1 MKDWFTAEELAGQP
15 HVPTTSRRVRELAK
29 RKEWQLRNRKG
40 RGGGNEYHL
49 SSLPPETQAA
59 LLKKQAAPQVKRSPK
74 SSQTVDTESLW
85 MRYDRVPESM
95 REQAHKRVEAL
106 TVYQSLIDNG
116 VTKSQA
122 ANTVADQ
129 YDANRATVYRW
140 LEKVKALPRPDWPA
154 ALVSGH
160 TGRLKEAEFTE
171 TAWDFFRADYLRLEA
186 PTVAACYHRLQRA
199 ANEHGWQIPAIR
211 TVERWATN
219 KIAAT
224 IRVLKRE
231 GELALMRRYPS
242 IERSVKE
249 LYATQ
254 WINGDGY
261 QHNVFVRWP
270 DGTIDRPKTWFW
282 QDVHSR
288 KVLSY
293 RVDHTENT
301 DTIRLSFGDLVEQ
314 FGIPEHATIDNTRA
328 AANKWMTGGTP
339 NRYRFKVKEDDPLGI
354 FTLLDIQVHWT
365 TVNKAGTQAKGH
377 GQAKPIERAFGV
389 GGLGEYVDKHPDF
402 AGAYTGESTSTKP
415 ENYAETAVPLE
426 TFIRVLNEEIIA
438 WNARVGRRT
447 EMAMGQLSFDQV
459 FERSYAN
466 APIQKATDAQ
476 RRLWLLAAE
485 SITVKNDGTFTL
497 AAGAKVGQ
505 RADGRNRYYAAEL
518 QEYGERHQKIVVRF
532 DPDELH
538 LNVYAYTL
546 DGRFIARADCIEAYG
561 FGDTAAARAWLK
573 ARRQFIKATK
583 QAADAELRMDLADV
597 AQHLPRPQLP
607 EGIEAK
613 VVRPHRP
620 PQAPQ
625 VPQQQPEIVA
635 RAQAAMVTLHNQ
647 TPNTPA
653 ETPQQRYQRWVRV
666 DQAINNGEPVDQK
679 QQRWWQSYQGT
690 SEFRAEQRM
699 AENFGLAASAN

>member
-1 MKDWFTAEELAGQP
+1 MKEWFT
-15 HVPTTSRRVRELAK
+15 VREIADATGDLK
-29 RKEWQLRNRKG
+29 RKIERRANRDGWSFEETTG
-40 RGGGNEYHL
+40 RGGKRRLLKL
-49 SSLPPETQAA
+49 SNLPPDIQST

-85 MRYDRVPESM
+85 MRYDRAPESM
-95 REQAHKRVEAL
+95 REQAHRRVEAL

-171 TAWDFFRADYLRLEA
+171 AAWDFFRADYLRLEA

-211 TVERWATN
+211 TVERWAIN
-219 KIAAT
+219 KIPAT
-224 IRVLKRE
+224 TRVLMRE
-231 GELALMRRYPS
+231 GELALMRRHPP

-261 QHNVFVRWP
+261 LHNVFVQFP
-270 DGTIDRPKTWFW
+270 DGSIDRPKTWFW

-288 KVLSY
+288 KILSY
-293 RVDHTENT
+293 RPDRTENA
-301 DTIRLSFGDLVEQ
+301 DTIRLSFGDLVEDY
-314 FGIPEHATIDNTRA
+314 GIPEHATIDNTRGA
-328 AANKWMTGGTP
+328 ASKWMTGGTRT
-339 NRYRFKVKEDDPLGI
+339 RYRFPVKDDDPEGI
-354 FTLLDIQVHWT
+354 FTLLGIQVHWT
-365 TVNKAGTQAKGH
+365 TVNKAGTQSKGH
-377 GQAKPIERAFGV
+377 GQAKPVERAFGV

-518 QEYGERHQKIVVRF
+518 QEYGERRQKIVVRF

-573 ARRQFIKATK
+573 ARRQFIKATR
-583 QAADAELRMDLADV
+583 QAAAAELRMDLADV

-647 TPNTPA
+647 TPDTPA

-666 DQAINNGEPVDQK
+666 DRAINNGEPVDQK